1 MIALQKTSRYQRERN
16 KFVKNSSSKTNALI
30 KTLKIF
36 VYNPN
41 HPSLHLEKLGGS
53 RLWTVRVDKS
63 NRIFFFWVDSKTA
76 LLIDIGQHDKYRRY

>member
-1 MIALQKTSRYQRERN
+1 MITLQKTSKYQRERN
-16 KFVKNSSSKTNALI
+16 KFVKNSSSITNGLI

-53 RLWTVRVDKS
+53 KLWTVRIDKS
-63 NRIFFFWVDSKTA
+63 NRIFFFWVDVKTA